1 MNETRDAP
9 PWEGGSGGLLEVVD
23 MMCTVT
29 ETMAQIIR
37 KQAEMIEGYDGM
49 TPQWATVLLSVL
61 ALAFSIYSGIR
72 ANGKTDRKDA
82 EEAGKQESAVMM
94 KLEVVQNTLLEVKQ
108 DIKSQKLEM
117 EKMNERTIRNEESLK
132 SLHKRVDRMEALL
145 QLSPDAVT
153 HETH

>member
-1 MNETRDAP
+1 
-9 PWEGGSGGLLEVVD
+9 
-23 MMCTVT
+23 
-29 ETMAQIIR
+29 
-37 KQAEMIEGYDGM
+37 M

-145 QLSPDAVT
+145 HLSPDAVT

>member
-1 MNETRDAP
+1 
-9 PWEGGSGGLLEVVD
+9 
-23 MMCTVT
+23 
-29 ETMAQIIR
+29 
-37 KQAEMIEGYDGM
+37 M

-117 EKMNERTIRNEESLK
+117 EKMNERTGDTRNTLNKESSAEGREGVLPYARK
-132 SLHKRVDRMEALL
+132 EK
-145 QLSPDAVT
+145 T
-153 HETH
+153 T

>member
-1 MNETRDAP
+1 M
-9 PWEGGSGGLLEVVD
+9 GYGSTF
-23 MMCTVT
+23 C
-29 ETMAQIIR
+29 
-37 KQAEMIEGYDGM
+37 
-49 TPQWATVLLSVL
+49 
-61 ALAFSIYSGIR
+61 SGACIFDLQR
-72 ANGKTDRKDA
+72 NPRERKTDRKDA

>member
-1 MNETRDAP
+1 
-9 PWEGGSGGLLEVVD
+9 
-23 MMCTVT
+23 
-29 ETMAQIIR
+29 
-37 KQAEMIEGYDGM
+37 M

-153 HETH
+153 TTDFTGVALTLQDEDGGIRLNEHFDTCYAPEGE

>member
-1 MNETRDAP
+1 MNESRDAP
-9 PWEGGSGGLLEVVD
+9 PWECGSGG
-23 MMCTVT
+23 
-29 ETMAQIIR
+29 
-37 KQAEMIEGYDGM
+37 
-49 TPQWATVLLSVL
+49 
-61 ALAFSIYSGIR
+61 
-72 ANGKTDRKDA
+72 
-82 EEAGKQESAVMM
+82 
-94 KLEVVQNTLLEVKQ
+94 LLEVKQ